1 MIVVTITTVSTD
13 SMILNEMGF
22 KTLFQKHVSIYYREP
37 CHACLNKSQSKGQ
50 VPKSTNNGINSLNLH
65 IKNKYLIYFGLH
77 T

>member
-22 KTLFQKHVSIYYREP
+22 KTISETCKYILSRAVSRLLEQKSV
-37 CHACLNKSQSKGQ
+37 KGQ

-65 IKNKYLIYFGLH
+65 IKNEYLIYFGLH